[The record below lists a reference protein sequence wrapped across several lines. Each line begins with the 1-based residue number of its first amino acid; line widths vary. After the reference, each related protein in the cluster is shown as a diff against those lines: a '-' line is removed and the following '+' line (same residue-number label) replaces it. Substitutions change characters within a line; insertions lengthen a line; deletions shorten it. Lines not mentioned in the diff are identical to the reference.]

1 LLTYDAGNIAGR
13 AIENEWRDAVIPWS
27 ESLKQCG
34 AKCALSW
41 LRAPGAASAFFL
53 ALGVTT
59 ASSQA
64 VEEFYRGKTVRFII
78 HSTAGGDYDAWSR
91 LVARHMSKYVPG
103 NPTFLPQNM
112 PGAGGITAANALYAT
127 LPQDGS
133 VIGMIGRNLPFQALT
148 NVANVRYDPRKFN
161 WIGSPEFSS
170 IVCVVAGDAP
180 VKSAQQAFE
189 TEVLMGGAGA
199 GTAVSTMPV
208 FLNKLLGIKFRLVE
222 GYAGSS
228 AVWLAIER
236 KEVHGVFL
244 TLAAVN
250 AARPGGLESGAIRI
264 LFNMEPG
271 PAAGTNA
278 PTVFDFAKTDEQR
291 RLLKLMS
298 ISNELG
304 RPILAP
310 PNVPADRVAALR
322 QAFERTMQDPEL
334 IAEATRGGLSIAVTN
349 GDALTKLVNDLMAT
363 PKDLTD
369 QMEELIK

>member
-1 LLTYDAGNIAGR
+1 
-13 AIENEWRDAVIPWS
+13 VIRCS
-27 ESLKQCG
+27 KG
-34 AKCALSW
+34 LSRRGW
-41 LRAPGAASAFFL
+41 VKPCNMSQKLGIVLAFCIGFGL
-53 ALGVTT
+53 TT
-59 ASSQA
+59 ASSQT

-78 HSTAGGDYDAWSR
+78 HSTAGGDYDAWAR
-91 LVARHMSKYVPG
+91 LIARHISKYLPG

-112 PGAGGITAANALYAT
+112 PGAGGIAAANALYAT

-133 VIGMIGRNLPFQALT
+133 VIGVIGRNLPFQALT
-148 NVANVRYDPRKFN
+148 NVENVRYDPRKFN

-170 IVCVVAGDAP
+170 IVCIVAGDAP
-180 VKSAQQAFE
+180 VKSAQEAFAK
-189 TEVLMGGAGA
+189 EVLMGGAGA

-244 TLAAVN
+244 TLAAVKG
-250 AARPGGLESGAIRI
+250 ARPNGLESGAIRI
-264 LFNMEPG
+264 LFNMEPA
-271 PAAGTNA
+271 PAPGTNA
-278 PTVFDFAKTDEQR
+278 PSIFDFAKTNEQR
-291 RLLKLMS
+291 QLLKLMS

-322 QAFERTMQDPEL
+322 QAFEKTMQDPDL
-334 IAEATRGGLSIAVTN
+334 IAEATRGGLSIAVTS

-363 PKDLTD
+363 PKDLVD
-369 QMEELIK
+369 KMEELIK

>member
-1 LLTYDAGNIAGR
+1 MRNEVAGWCRECHAAFLAALLFL
-13 AIENEWRDAVIPWS
+13 AIS
-27 ESLKQCG
+27 
-34 AKCALSW
+34 AL
-41 LRAPGAASAFFL
+41 GAAAQ
-53 ALGVTT
+53 T
-59 ASSQA
+59 

-91 LVARHMSKYVPG
+91 LVSRYMTKYLPG

-112 PGAGGITAANALYAT
+112 PGAGGITAANALYST
-127 LPQDGS
+127 LPKDGS

-161 WIGSPEFSS
+161 WIGSPEYSN
-170 IVCVVAGDAP
+170 IVCVVSGDAP
-180 VKSAQQAFE
+180 VKTAQEAFE
-189 TEVLMGGAGA
+189 KELLMGGAGA

-244 TLAAVN
+244 TLAAVQ
-250 AARPGGLESGAIRI
+250 AARPGGIESGAVRI
-264 LFNMEPG
+264 LFNMEPD
-271 PAAGTNA
+271 PAPGTNA
-278 PTVFDFAKTDEQR
+278 PSIFQFTKNAEQR

-310 PNVPADRVAALR
+310 PEVPADRVAALR
-322 QAFERTMQDPEL
+322 QAFDMAMKDPEL
-334 IAEATRGGLSIAVTN
+334 IAEATRARLSIAVTS
-349 GDALTKLVNDLMAT
+349 GEALTKLVNDLMSS
-363 PKDLTD
+363 PKELVEK
-369 QMEELIK
+369 MEELTR

>member
-1 LLTYDAGNIAGR
+1 VILRSKSGWRCRR
-13 AIENEWRDAVIPWS
+13 ARPAQTLRTLGLVS
-27 ESLKQCG
+27 
-34 AKCALSW
+34 AL
-41 LRAPGAASAFFL
+41 FTT
-53 ALGVTT
+53 LGITP
-59 ASSQA
+59 ASSQT

-78 HSTAGGDYDAWSR
+78 HSTAGGDYDAWAR
-91 LVARHMSKYVPG
+91 LIARHMTKYLPG

-112 PGAGGITAANALYAT
+112 PGAGGITAANALYTA

-148 NVANVRYDPRKFN
+148 NVENVRYDPRKFN

-170 IVCVVAGDAP
+170 IVCVVADHAP
-180 VKSAQQAFE
+180 VKSAQEAFE
-189 TEVLMGGAGA
+189 KEVLMGGAGA
-199 GTAVSTMPV
+199 GTAVSTMPI

-244 TLAAVN
+244 TLAAVK
-250 AARPGGLESGAIRI
+250 AARPGGLESGDIRI
-264 LFNMEPG
+264 LFNMEPT
-271 PAAGTNA
+271 PAPGTNA
-278 PTVFDFAKTDEQR
+278 PTIFEFAKTDEQR

-310 PNVPADRVAALR
+310 PNVPADRLAALR
-322 QAFERTMQDPEL
+322 EAFDKTMQDPDL
-334 IAEATRGGLSIAVTN
+334 IAEATRGRLSIAVTN
-349 GDALTKLVNDLMAT
+349 GDALTNLINDLMAT
-363 PKDLTD
+363 PKELVGK
-369 QMEELIK
+369 MEELIK